1 MNTLNR
7 FLIKKYVGPFVF
19 TFLIA
24 LFILLMQFVWKY
36 VDDLVGKGLEWW
48 IILKLMVLVSATLV
62 SLALPL
68 AILLSSLMT
77 FGNLGEHFELTA
89 LKAAGVSLGRIM
101 LPIALFCLMLS
112 GLAFYFSN
120 NILPIANLKM
130 RSLLYDIT
138 NKRPELSIRP
148 GVFNNGLEGYV
159 IKIGSKDK
167 DGEWMQDVTI
177 YDLTQKLGNERVLI
191 AQKAQMKKKNDEG
204 FLELILYN
212 GKSYTVVQ
220 QRRNASGRSYPMI
233 RETFD
238 KESIMFDLN
247 TFKLNR
253 SDESL
258 FKRNYQMLT
267 LGQLE
272 NALDTLN
279 YNLKDEQH
287 RVINN
292 MLRSEMLSYIKNGV
306 QKSRSVQKEL
316 KGAETLNNNMVVAND
331 SGIYNPNFQFN
342 QLQTEP
348 KKQFSI
354 KNKSN
359 VLANFNNKDQQKILA
374 SADQAI
380 RTAKSVME
388 YSKEGYR
395 VQKEVI
401 RRHEIEWHRKFT
413 LSFACFLMFLIGA
426 PLGAIVKRGGLGV
439 PVILSVV
446 FFIIYHMVSITGE
459 KIVRE
464 SVTSAFNG
472 MWLSSMILLPIGLF
486 LAYQAATD
494 SRVFEF
500 AAYTRFFKRFKKK
513 KTE

>member
-1 MNTLNR
+1 
-7 FLIKKYVGPFVF
+7 
-19 TFLIA
+19 
-24 LFILLMQFVWKY
+24 MQFVWKY

-48 IILKLMVLVSATLV
+48 IILKLMVLVGATLV

-77 FGNLGEHFELTA
+77 FGNLGENFELTA

-101 LPIALFCLMLS
+101 LPTALFCLMLS

-120 NILPIANLKM
+120 NLLPIANLKM

-167 DGEWMQDVTI
+167 NGEWMQDVII

-191 AQKAQMKKKNDEG
+191 AQKAQMKKKTGQG
-204 FLELILYN
+204 FLELVLYN
-212 GKSYTVVQ
+212 GKSYTVVN
-220 QRRNASGRSYPMI
+220 QRRNSAGKSYPMI
-233 RETFD
+233 RETFE

-247 TFKLNR
+247 EFKLNR

-279 YNLKDEQH
+279 INLKDEQH

-292 MLRSEMLSYIKNGV
+292 MLRSEMLSFLKYGK
-306 QKSRSVQKEL
+306 QKPKKVNDEL
-316 KGAETLNNNMVVAND
+316 KGSETIINRTILND
-331 SGIYNPNFQFN
+331 SSIFNPALQFN
-342 QLQTEP
+342 EQAGN
-348 KKQFSI
+348 KKSFKI
-354 KNKSN
+354 KDKSN
-359 VLANFNNKDQQKILA
+359 VLINFNIQDQQKILA
-374 SADQAI
+374 SADQVI
-380 RTAKSVME
+380 RSSKSVLE

-426 PLGAIVKRGGLGV
+426 PLGAIVKRGGLGI
-439 PVILSVV
+439 PVVLSVV
-446 FFIIYHMVSITGE
+446 FFIIYHMISITGE

-464 SVTSAFNG
+464 SVTTAFNG

-500 AAYTRFFKRFKKK
+500 AAYVRFFKRFKKK
-513 KTE
+513 

>member
-1 MNTLNR
+1 VNTLNR
-7 FLIKKYVGPFVF
+7 FLIKKYVGPFIF
-19 TFLIA
+19 TFLIS

-77 FGNLGEHFELTA
+77 FGNLGENFELTA

-101 LPIALFCLMLS
+101 LPIALFCFMLC

-167 DGEWMQDVTI
+167 NGEWMQDVVI

-191 AQKAQMKKKNDEG
+191 AQKAQMKKRTGQG
-204 FLELILYN
+204 FLELVLYN
-212 GKSYTVVQ
+212 GKSYTVVN
-220 QRRNASGRSYPMI
+220 QRRNSAGRSYPMI
-233 RETFD
+233 RETFE
-238 KESIMFDLN
+238 KESILFDLN
-247 TFKLNR
+247 EFKLNR

-279 YNLKDEQH
+279 INLKGEQH

-292 MLRSEMLSYIKNGV
+292 MLRSEMLSFLKHGK
-306 QKSRSVQKEL
+306 QKQKKVNDEL
-316 KGAETLNNNMVVAND
+316 KGSETINNRMIFND
-331 SGIYNPNFQFN
+331 SSIFNQAPQFN
-342 QLQTEP
+342 EQTGN
-348 KKQFSI
+348 KKSFKI
-354 KNKSN
+354 KDKSN
-359 VLANFNNKDQQKILA
+359 VLINFNIQDQQKILA
-374 SADQAI
+374 SADQVI
-380 RTAKSVME
+380 RSSKSVLE

-426 PLGAIVKRGGLGV
+426 PLGAIVKRGGLGI
-439 PVILSVV
+439 PVVLSVV
-446 FFIIYHMVSITGE
+446 FFIVYHMISITGE

-500 AAYTRFFKRFKKK
+500 AAYVRFFKRFKKK
-513 KTE
+513 

>member
-1 MNTLNR
+1 M
-7 FLIKKYVGPFVF
+7 F

-48 IILKLMVLVSATLV
+48 IIIKLLVLVSATLV

-101 LPIALFCLMLS
+101 LPIAIFCLMLS

-148 GVFNNGLEGYV
+148 GIFNNGLEGYV

-191 AQKAQMKKKNDEG
+191 AQKAQMKKKSDEG

-220 QRRNASGRSYPMI
+220 QRRNASGRSYPML
-233 RETFD
+233 RETFE

-247 TFKLNR
+247 NFKLNR

-258 FKRNYQMLT
+258 FKKNFQMLT
-267 LGQLE
+267 LRQLE
-272 NALDTLN
+272 SALDTLN
-279 YNLKDEQH
+279 IQLIDEQN

-292 MLRSEMLSYIKNGV
+292 MLRSEMLSYIKHGK
-306 QKSRSVQKEL
+306 QKPKNVKDEL
-316 KGAETLNNNMVVAND
+316 KGSETQNVNLVVND
-331 SGIYNPNFQFN
+331 SSIFNPTLQIYEQ
-342 QLQTEP
+342 QA
-348 KKQFSI
+348 
-354 KNKSN
+354 NKSTFQIKDKRD
-359 VLANFNNKDQQKILA
+359 VLKNFNNQDKQKILA
-374 SADQAI
+374 SADQVI
-380 RTAKSVME
+380 RSSKNILE
-388 YSKEGYR
+388 YSKESYR
-395 VQKEVI
+395 VQKEFI

-439 PVILSVV
+439 PVVLSVV
-446 FFIIYHMVSITGE
+446 FFIIYHMLSITGE

-472 MWLSSMILLPIGLF
+472 MWLSSMIFLPIGLF

-494 SRVFEF
+494 SKVFEL
-500 AAYTRFFKRFKKK
+500 AAYVRFFKRLNKK
-513 KTE
+513 KTK